1 MKPLISHVEFTL
13 SSNYLE
19 KNIFFN
25 CFYEDYLLKY
35 VWIKKRLKKE
45 YFTMIGESINFM
57 ITGMTIVFLFLVI
70 MVLLLEAQ
78 GRIVNNFISQDSTV
92 DTDLKKN
99 DKPNNAQKV
108 AVISAAVEHHIKET
122 SKK

>member
-1 MKPLISHVEFTL
+1 
-13 SSNYLE
+13 
-19 KNIFFN
+19 
-25 CFYEDYLLKY
+25 
-35 VWIKKRLKKE
+35 
-45 YFTMIGESINFM
+45 MIGESINFM

-108 AVISAAVEHHIKET
+108 AVISAAVKHHIKET
-122 SKK
+122 SEKWFDVMP

>member
-1 MKPLISHVEFTL
+1 
-13 SSNYLE
+13 
-19 KNIFFN
+19 
-25 CFYEDYLLKY
+25 
-35 VWIKKRLKKE
+35 
-45 YFTMIGESINFM
+45 MIGESINFM

-108 AVISAAVEHHIKET
+108 AVISAAVKQHIKET

>member
-1 MKPLISHVEFTL
+1 
-13 SSNYLE
+13 
-19 KNIFFN
+19 
-25 CFYEDYLLKY
+25 
-35 VWIKKRLKKE
+35 
-45 YFTMIGESINFM
+45 MIGESINFM

-99 DKPNNAQKV
+99 DKPKPKNTG
-108 AVISAAVEHHIKET
+108 SIKEGNLIIKPIPIIT
-122 SKK
+122 IPTISKNFAI

>member
-1 MKPLISHVEFTL
+1 
-13 SSNYLE
+13 
-19 KNIFFN
+19 
-25 CFYEDYLLKY
+25 
-35 VWIKKRLKKE
+35 
-45 YFTMIGESINFM
+45 MIGESINFM

-108 AVISAAVEHHIKET
+108 AVISAAVKPHIKET
-122 SKK
+122 SEK